1 VLKNCEILMSPRRG
15 KWVQN
20 VKTASTFPP
29 QGLFTQDAETIVREL
44 ASQKVSPRGIGSGI
58 RMLQFFINRGGKGL
72 TRMRRQ
78 ELEKAKRL
86 LQKKIHPQAD
96 SP

>member
-1 VLKNCEILMSPRRG
+1 MKECEVLMAARKG

-44 ASQKVSPRGIGSGI
+44 ASKKVSPRGIGSGI
-58 RMLQFFINRGGKGL
+58 RMLQYFINRGGKGL
-72 TRMRRQ
+72 TRTRRQ

-86 LQKKIHPQAD
+86 LQQRIHHAKVD